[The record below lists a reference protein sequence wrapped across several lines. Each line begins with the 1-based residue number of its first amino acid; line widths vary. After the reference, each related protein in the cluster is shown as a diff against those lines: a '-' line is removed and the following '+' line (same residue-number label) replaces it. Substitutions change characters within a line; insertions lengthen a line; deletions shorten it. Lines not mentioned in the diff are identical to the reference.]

1 MPQEKALKS
10 AVWENIFTGWRRHES
25 QTVVTLKQVP
35 VFQGL
40 TSREWREIDTLIHQ
54 RFYKPGETVFR
65 QYTPGEGMYVIM
77 AGEVEISVANSQGHP
92 NVLAT
97 LTDGDFFGELAFFDE
112 EPRSATAVAT
122 TQTTLLGF
130 FRPDLLSV
138 VERHPELGTKLLMN
152 LARVLAVR
160 LRKTNDMLSQQDN
173 V

>member
-10 AVWENIFTGWRRHES
+10 AVWENIFTGWRRAES
-25 QTVVTLKQVP
+25 ETVVALKQVP

-40 TSREWREIDTLIHQ
+40 TPREWREIDTLIHQ

-65 QYTPGEGMYVIM
+65 QHTPGEGMYVIM
-77 AGEVEISVANSQGHP
+77 SGEVEISVTNPQGHSS
-92 NVLAT
+92 VLAT

-112 EPRSATAVAT
+112 EARSATAMAT
-122 TQTTLLGF
+122 THTTLLGF

-138 VERHPELGTKLLMN
+138 VERRPELGTKLLVN

-160 LRKTNDMLSQQDN
+160 LRKTNDMLTQQDN